1 MKSFSYLIVTLA
13 VLISACSPTEVPPS
27 PPESYFLAL
36 ITPPE
41 GLPIDFEGDE
51 GVGDYNADSGLL
63 RLQAVSLL
71 NGRDKIEITIRKAK
85 AGVLGTYNIGPFG
98 EASTN
103 VRAEFID
110 GYNEWN
116 ARSISGQLEITQFDA
131 TENGSAYWLSGT
143 FEFEAAAQNEKTVSI
158 SYGEFQRSAILAE

>member
-1 MKSFSYLIVTLA
+1 MAI
-13 VLISACSPTEVPPS
+13 LISACTPTEVPPP

-51 GVGDYNADSGLL
+51 GVGDFNASSGLL
-63 RLQAVSLL
+63 RLQATSLL
-71 NGRDKIEITIRKAK
+71 NGRDKIELTIRKAK
-85 AGVLGTYNIGPFG
+85 TGVLGTYNIGPFG

-110 GYNEWN
+110 GYNEWS
-116 ARSISGQLEITQFDA
+116 ARSLSGTLEITQFEA

-143 FEFEAAAQNEKTVSI
+143 FAFEAAAQNEKIVAI
-158 SYGEFQRSAILAE
+158 SYGESQRSAILAE